1 MAKPYLE
8 EFNEPK
14 KIKGSVYVS
23 KENHPLFWLLED
35 NIFEEK
41 ESNIFTQESKMK
53 RLQGKDY
60 DEENP
65 CMSRISWKEAPG
77 KQSIPVSIGDLQRR
91 HTFTS
96 LKTPE
101 KKENG
106 KNN

>member
-14 KIKGSVYVS
+14 MIAGKVYVP
-23 KENHPLFWLLED
+23 KENHPLFWMLED
-35 NIFEEK
+35 DIFKEK

-53 RLQGKDY
+53 RVQGKDC

-65 CMSRISWKEAPG
+65 CMNRIFWKEAPG
-77 KQSIPVSIGDLQRR
+77 KQSIPVSIGDLQHR
-91 HTFTS
+91 HTFTT